1 MHIVAIILDLMHA
14 HYFHCQLVSRIKIS
28 LFFGMGNSFSVF
40 ADKRKKDIL
49 VLGEAPIDG
58 LDNISIIAE
67 AKYLVNI
74 TKSRKK
80 ICLSIL
86 QCCQQLFV

>member
-1 MHIVAIILDLMHA
+1 MHA

-58 LDNISIIAE
+58 LDN
-67 AKYLVNI
+67 
-74 TKSRKK
+74 T
-80 ICLSIL
+80 
-86 QCCQQLFV
+86 